1 MAHGVEEAKQK
12 ALFLTRIGQT
22 AYSKLKTLVGPTPLA
37 ELDLN
42 TIVEKL
48 AEHYRPDT
56 VEIAERLKFF
66 KRQQNDEE
74 GVTEYMAELRKLAK
88 TCNFGSYLDT
98 ALRDQLVCGLKDPRI
113 QRELLCVQKLTVA
126 QALERARAMEAVAKE
141 AKHLQ
146 FEGGN
151 TEADGAPTHQMRRAE
166 KLKCHRCGSTDHLAA
181 KCSHKDKRCHKC
193 HKVGHLARVCKSTKA
208 RVGTRSRNT
217 RVLEADS
224 RSSGSGD
231 ESDELGATLA
241 GVHKVAQGG
250 SKYQKLIT
258 TLKIKGKNI
267 DFEVDTGAE
276 LSTIPA
282 ALYRAKLKEV
292 ELESL
297 SVILHQYDGTALPTM
312 GEIVV
317 EVFHGQQLVKG
328 RFIIMEKVDTQLP
341 LLGRVQAPP

>member
-1 MAHGVEEAKQK
+1 M
-12 ALFLTRIGQT
+12 
-22 AYSKLKTLVGPTPLA
+22 SPTPLG

-56 VEIAERLKFF
+56 VEIAERFKFF
-66 KRQQNDEE
+66 KRQQSDEE
-74 GVTEYMAELRKLAK
+74 GVTDYMAELRKLAK
-88 TCNFGSYLDT
+88 TCNFGHYLDT

-113 QRELLCVQKLTVA
+113 

-151 TEADGAPTHQMRRAE
+151 TEADEAPTHQMRRT
-166 KLKCHRCGSTDHLAA
+166 KCHRCGSTDHVAA
-181 KCSHKDKRCHKC
+181 KCAHKDKRCHKC
-193 HKVGHLARVCKSTKA
+193 DKIGHLARVCKSSKA
-208 RVGTRSRNT
+208 KVGTRSRNT
-217 RVLEADS
+217 
-224 RSSGSGD
+224 GSGD

-250 SKYQKLIT
+250 SKYRKLIT

-282 ALYRAKLKEV
+282 ALYRAKLKQVGLEPSSEREALAIVFAVKKFHQNLCGRPFTLVTDHQPLCKILGHNQEV
-292 ELESL
+292 PTLAAAQMQRWALIL
-297 SVILHQYDGTALPTM
+297 SAYSIQTWEPEPVC
-312 GEIVV
+312 
-317 EVFHGQQLVKG
+317 
-328 RFIIMEKVDTQLP
+328 
-341 LLGRVQAPP
+341 